1 MGKSIFS
8 RAGLITAEDKK
19 DLEKRLEEL
28 EQAIDDMHDS
38 RRQQDRDSIRRE
50 RMILSRIDEVERTV
64 AERLDAMQAGL
75 VREINALARSLPRDL
90 SAFRS
95 GPGIDTSALGT
106 MMQKEIARQ
115 MAALHAAQE
124 KGAQDLKDSLA
135 LTLQYVAS
143 TQEQGFSDLLKRHS
157 AIELGL
163 VETAGQIAEDIE
175 REHEALSGRIASLD
189 TAQRDNGEA
198 AKERERKQD
207 EQTHQLQK
215 FLQHAATALETLA
228 KKKDIDLMEG
238 LLRLQEAN
246 QRAQSIIADAEEASQ
261 EKPPSLL
268 AEERSAAFLI
278 LPNGVKRP

>member
-38 RRQQDRDSIRRE
+38 RRQQERDSARRE
-50 RMILSRIDEVERTV
+50 RAILSRIDEVERTI
-64 AERLDAMQAGL
+64 AERLDTLAAGL
-75 VREINALARSLPRDL
+75 VHEINALARNLPRDL

-115 MAALHAAQE
+115 MASLHAVQE

-135 LTLQYVAS
+135 RTLQYVAS
-143 TQEQGFSDLLKRHS
+143 AQEQGFTDLLKRHA
-157 AIELGL
+157 AIEIGL

-215 FLQHAATALETLA
+215 FLQNAATALETLA
-228 KKKDIDLMEG
+228 KKKDIDLVEG
-238 LLRLQEAN
+238 LLRLQEAT
-246 QRAQSIIADAEEASQ
+246 QRAQGMIGSAREEKADE
-261 EKPPSLL
+261 PPSLL
-268 AEERSAAFLI
+268 AEEKRSSVLI
-278 LPNGVKRP
+278 LPNGVTRP

>member
-75 VREINALARSLPRDL
+75 VREINALARSLPRDF
-90 SAFRS
+90 SAFRGTS
-95 GPGIDTSALGT
+95 GIDTSALGT

-157 AIELGL
+157 AIEIGL

-246 QRAQSIIADAEEASQ
+246 QRAQSIIADVEEASQ

-268 AEERSAAFLI
+268 AEERSASFLI

>member
-28 EQAIDDMHDS
+28 EQAIDDMHDA

-50 RMILSRIDEVERTV
+50 RSILSRIDEVERTL

-95 GPGIDTSALGT
+95 VHGIDTSALGT
-106 MMQKEIARQ
+106 MIQKEIARQ
-115 MAALHAAQE
+115 MATLHTAQE

-143 TQEQGFSDLLKRHS
+143 TQEQGFADLLKRHS
-157 AIELGL
+157 AIEIGL

-228 KKKDIDLMEG
+228 KKQDISLMEG
-238 LLRLQEAN
+238 LLRLQEAS
-246 QRAQSIIADAEEASQ
+246 QRTMIADVEENAQ
-261 EKPPSLL
+261 EQPPLL
-268 AEERSAAFLI
+268 AEKRSASFLI

>member
-28 EQAIDDMHDS
+28 EQAIDDMHDA

-50 RMILSRIDEVERTV
+50 RSILSRIDEVERTL

-75 VREINALARSLPRDL
+75 VREINTLARSLPRDL

-95 GPGIDTSALGT
+95 VHGIDTSALGT
-106 MMQKEIARQ
+106 MIQKEIARQ
-115 MAALHAAQE
+115 MATLHTAQE

-143 TQEQGFSDLLKRHS
+143 TQEQGFADLLKRHS
-157 AIELGL
+157 AIEIGL

-175 REHEALSGRIASLD
+175 REHESLSGRIASLD

-228 KKKDIDLMEG
+228 KKQDIGLMEG
-238 LLRLQEAN
+238 LLRLQEAS
-246 QRAQSIIADAEEASQ
+246 QRTMIADAEENAQ
-261 EKPPSLL
+261 KEPPSLL
-268 AEERSAAFLI
+268 AEKRSASFLI

>member
-28 EQAIDDMHDS
+28 EQAIDDMHDA

-50 RMILSRIDEVERTV
+50 RSILSRIDEVERSV

-95 GPGIDTSALGT
+95 SPGIDTSALGT

-157 AIELGL
+157 AIEIGL

-175 REHEALSGRIASLD
+175 REHESLSGRIASLD

-228 KKKDIDLMEG
+228 KKQDIGLMEG
-238 LLRLQEAN
+238 LLRLQEASRRT
-246 QRAQSIIADAEEASQ
+246 QGMIEDAEEDAQ
-261 EKPPSLL
+261 KEPPSLL
-268 AEERSAAFLI
+268 AEKKSASFLI

>member
-28 EQAIDDMHDS
+28 EQAIDDMHDV

-50 RMILSRIDEVERTV
+50 RSILSRIDEVERSV

-95 GPGIDTSALGT
+95 SPGIDTSALGT
-106 MMQKEIARQ
+106 MIQKEIARQ
-115 MAALHAAQE
+115 MATLHTAQE

-143 TQEQGFSDLLKRHS
+143 TQEQGFADLLKRHS
-157 AIELGL
+157 AIEIGL

-175 REHEALSGRIASLD
+175 REHESLSGRIASLD

-228 KKKDIDLMEG
+228 KKQDIGLMEG
-238 LLRLQEAN
+238 LLRLQEAS
-246 QRAQSIIADAEEASQ
+246 QRTQGMIEDAEEDAQ
-261 EKPPSLL
+261 KEPPSLL
-268 AEERSAAFLI
+268 AEKKSASFLI

>member
-28 EQAIDDMHDS
+28 EQAIDGIHDS
-38 RRQQDRDSIRRE
+38 RRQQERDSARRE
-50 RMILSRIDEVERTV
+50 RAVLNRIDEVER
-64 AERLDAMQAGL
+64 AISDRLDALAAGL
-75 VREINALARSLPRDL
+75 SREIASLSRSLPRDL

-95 GPGIDTSALGT
+95 GSGIDTSALGT

-115 MAALHAAQE
+115 MAALHTAQE

-143 TQEQGFSDLLKRHS
+143 TQEQGFADLLKRHS
-157 AIELGL
+157 AIEIGL
-163 VETAGQIAEDIE
+163 V
-175 REHEALSGRIASLD
+175 D

-228 KKKDIDLMEG
+228 KKQDIGLMEG
-238 LLRLQEAN
+238 LLRLQEAS
-246 QRAQSIIADAEEASQ
+246 QRTQGMIEDAEEDAQ
-261 EKPPSLL
+261 KEPPSLL
-268 AEERSAAFLI
+268 AEKKSASFLI

>member
-28 EQAIDDMHDS
+28 EQAIDDMHDV

-50 RMILSRIDEVERTV
+50 RSILSRIDEVERSV

-95 GPGIDTSALGT
+95 SPGIDTSALGT

-143 TQEQGFSDLLKRHS
+143 TQEQGFADLLKRHS
-157 AIELGL
+157 AIEIGL

-228 KKKDIDLMEG
+228 KKQDIGLMEG
-238 LLRLQEAN
+238 LLRLQEAS
-246 QRAQSIIADAEEASQ
+246 QRTQGMIEDAEEDAQ
-261 EKPPSLL
+261 KEPPSLL
-268 AEERSAAFLI
+268 AEKKSASFLI

>member
-75 VREINALARSLPRDL
+75 VREINALARNLPRYF
-90 SAFRS
+90 SVFRGTS
-95 GPGIDTSALGT
+95 GIDTSALGT

-157 AIELGL
+157 AIEIGL

-268 AEERSAAFLI
+268 AEERSASFLI

>member
-75 VREINALARSLPRDL
+75 VREINALARSLPRDF
-90 SAFRS
+90 SAFRGTS
-95 GPGIDTSALGT
+95 GIDTSALGT

-143 TQEQGFSDLLKRHS
+143 TQEQGFTDLLKRHS
-157 AIELGL
+157 AIEIGL

-175 REHEALSGRIASLD
+175 REHESLSGRIASLD

-228 KKKDIDLMEG
+228 KKQDIGLMEG
-238 LLRLQEAN
+238 LLRLQEAS
-246 QRAQSIIADAEEASQ
+246 QRTQGMIADAEEDAQ
-261 EKPPSLL
+261 KEPPSLL
-268 AEERSAAFLI
+268 AEKKSASFLI

>member
-1 MGKSIFS
+1 
-8 RAGLITAEDKK
+8 
-19 DLEKRLEEL
+19 
-28 EQAIDDMHDS
+28 
-38 RRQQDRDSIRRE
+38 
-50 RMILSRIDEVERTV
+50 
-64 AERLDAMQAGL
+64 
-75 VREINALARSLPRDL
+75 
-90 SAFRS
+90 
-95 GPGIDTSALGT
+95 

-115 MAALHAAQE
+115 MAALHTAQE

-143 TQEQGFSDLLKRHS
+143 TQEQGFADLLKRHS
-157 AIELGL
+157 AIEIGL

-228 KKKDIDLMEG
+228 KKQDIGLMEG
-238 LLRLQEAN
+238 LLRLQEAS
-246 QRAQSIIADAEEASQ
+246 QRTQGMIEDAEEDAQ
-261 EKPPSLL
+261 KEPPSLL
-268 AEERSAAFLI
+268 AEKKSASFLI

>member
-28 EQAIDDMHDS
+28 EQAIDDMHDA

-50 RMILSRIDEVERTV
+50 RSILSRIDEVERTV

-75 VREINALARSLPRDL
+75 VREINALARSLPRDF
-90 SAFRS
+90 SAFRGTS
-95 GPGIDTSALGT
+95 GIDTSALGT

-157 AIELGL
+157 AIEIGL

-189 TAQRDNGEA
+189 TTQRDNGEA

-268 AEERSAAFLI
+268 AEERSASFLI

>member
-75 VREINALARSLPRDL
+75 VREINALARSLPRDF
-90 SAFRS
+90 SAFRGTS
-95 GPGIDTSALGT
+95 GIDTSALGT

-143 TQEQGFSDLLKRHS
+143 TQEQGFADLLKRHS
-157 AIELGL
+157 AIEIGL

-175 REHEALSGRIASLD
+175 REHESLSGRIASLD

-228 KKKDIDLMEG
+228 KKQDIGLMEG
-238 LLRLQEAN
+238 LLRLQEAS
-246 QRAQSIIADAEEASQ
+246 QRTQGMIEDAEEDAQ
-261 EKPPSLL
+261 KEPPSLL
-268 AEERSAAFLI
+268 AEKKSASFLI

>member
-1 MGKSIFS
+1 
-8 RAGLITAEDKK
+8 
-19 DLEKRLEEL
+19 
-28 EQAIDDMHDS
+28 
-38 RRQQDRDSIRRE
+38 
-50 RMILSRIDEVERTV
+50 
-64 AERLDAMQAGL
+64 
-75 VREINALARSLPRDL
+75 
-90 SAFRS
+90 
-95 GPGIDTSALGT
+95 

-115 MAALHAAQE
+115 MAALHTAQE

-143 TQEQGFSDLLKRHS
+143 TQEQGFADLLKRHS
-157 AIELGL
+157 AIEIGL

-228 KKKDIDLMEG
+228 QKQDIDLMEN

-246 QRAQSIIADAEEASQ
+246 QKPQGMIEPAKEEEAAEPSPLLT
-261 EKPPSLL
+261 EKK
-268 AEERSAAFLI
+268 SAAFLI

>member
-28 EQAIDDMHDS
+28 EQAIDDMHDV

-50 RMILSRIDEVERTV
+50 RSILSRIDEVERSV

-95 GPGIDTSALGT
+95 GSGIDTSALGT

-143 TQEQGFSDLLKRHS
+143 TQEQGFADLLKRHS
-157 AIELGL
+157 AIEIGL

-175 REHEALSGRIASLD
+175 REHESLSGRIASLD

-228 KKKDIDLMEG
+228 KKQDIGLMEG
-238 LLRLQEAN
+238 LLRLQEAS
-246 QRAQSIIADAEEASQ
+246 QRTQDMIEDAEEDAQ
-261 EKPPSLL
+261 KEPPSLL
-268 AEERSAAFLI
+268 AEKKSASFLI